1 MGVTVSKVGHS
12 SPRRLPVLVTGLP
25 GGSVVC
31 FWLSL
36 CPPLL
41 PHGSFPG
48 ACRARSSPSWQPPLP
63 TQQGGTLGFVGVFY
77 WGGCFQLRLSTAV
90 PMWEANPYQ
99 RAALTFS
106 RHLQEKMMQKVC
118 EHLFLSEHLKSQIA
132 KCFNK
137 GECCNPGLMI
147 REQRRGSQA
156 ALPLQGVSRRAA
168 HRAAASA
175 LLC

>member
-48 ACRARSSPSWQPPLP
+48 ACRARSSPSWQPPPP
-63 TQQGGTLGFVGVFY
+63 TQQGGTLGFVFFFLLG
-77 WGGCFQLRLSTAV
+77 RL
-90 PMWEANPYQ
+90 
-99 RAALTFS
+99 FS
-106 RHLQEKMMQKVC
+106 ATTEY
-118 EHLFLSEHLKSQIA
+118 
-132 KCFNK
+132 
-137 GECCNPGLMI
+137 
-147 REQRRGSQA
+147 RGSH
-156 ALPLQGVSRRAA
+156 V
-168 HRAAASA
+168 
-175 LLC
+175 

>member
-77 WGGCFQLRLSTAV
+77 WGGCLQLRLSTAV

-106 RHLQEKMMQKVC
+106 RHLQGKMMQKVC
-118 EHLFLSEHLKSQIA
+118 EHLFYRSILSPRL
-132 KCFNK
+132 
-137 GECCNPGLMI
+137 
-147 REQRRGSQA
+147 R
-156 ALPLQGVSRRAA
+156 
-168 HRAAASA
+168 SA
-175 LLC
+175 LIKVSVVTPA